1 MGRTEKSLKNMSTGI
16 LYRVLTTLTAF
27 VVRTVFIKCLSND
40 YLSVNG
46 LYSSILSMLSL
57 AELGFSTAMVYSM
70 YKPLAEKN
78 YNKLAQIM
86 RLYKRV
92 YSVIGTVVFVIGLCL
107 VPFLDVLIKNQPDIS
122 GLKFYYVLFLLN
134 SSMSYWFFAYRN
146 SILQADQK
154 SHIISSYSSV
164 FNLIKSFLQI
174 IVLLLLHNF
183 TVYLLTEMFCTVMQ
197 NVFIAIKV
205 KKEYPIFDSNF
216 KEKLPKN
223 EKQSIFKDVK
233 ALMLQKISF
242 KILNTSDSLIIS
254 AFVGVAWVGFLSN
267 YIMIQDAVV
276 AILSQITG
284 AVTASMGNYFIEKSK
299 EDGHKL
305 FKNIEFMNYWLYA
318 FSSVAFIVLF
328 NPFMKLWL
336 GGVSG
341 EYVLSQTI
349 VTALVLR
356 FFVEGYM
363 NMMSS
368 FRSTL
373 GLFTQGQYLP
383 LVVAFLNIVLSIA
396 LSFPFGVAG
405 VIFATPL
412 SRCCINVWYMPLVI
426 HRDGFNKPVKPFYK
440 ETVKKLLL
448 LILVTIITYGLSK
461 LILLKLKLTIFSFG
475 LLAVLVLILPNFLFY
490 LFFKKSDEMKYFTAM
505 IKKVFND
512 IFLKLKSH

>member
-16 LYRVLTTLTAF
+16 LYRLLTTLTAF

-70 YKPLAEKN
+70 YKPLAEKD

-92 YSVIGTVVFVIGLCL
+92 YSIIGTVIFVIGLCL

-154 SHIISSYSSV
+154 SHIISEYSSI
-164 FNLIKSFLQI
+164 FNLVKSFLQI
-174 IVLLLLHNF
+174 IVLLLLRNF

-197 NVFIAIKV
+197 NVLIAIKV
-205 KKEYPIFDSNF
+205 KKEYPIFNNS
-216 KEKLPKN
+216 KEELPKN
-223 EKQSIFKDVK
+223 EKQLIFKDVK

-242 KILNTSDSLIIS
+242 KVLNTSDSLIIS
-254 AFVGVAWVGFLSN
+254 AFVGVAWVGYLSN
-267 YIMIQDAVV
+267 YIMLQDAIV
-276 AILSQITG
+276 ALLSQITG
-284 AVTASMGNYFIEKSK
+284 AITASMGNFFVEKSK
-299 EDGHKL
+299 EDGYKL

-328 NPFMKLWL
+328 NPFIKLWL
-336 GGVSG
+336 GGVSSK
-341 EYVLSQTI
+341 YILSQTI
-349 VTALVLR
+349 VIALVFR

-363 NMMSS
+363 NMMSA

-373 GLFTQGQYLP
+373 GLFTQGQFFP
-383 LVVAFLNIVLSIA
+383 LIVALLNIVLSIA

-426 HRDGFNKPVKPFYK
+426 HRDGFNKSVKPFFIS
-440 ETVKKLLL
+440 VIKKVIL
-448 LILVTIITYGLSK
+448 LILVSGITYAVSR
-461 LILLKLKLTIFSFG
+461 LILFKLELTIFSFA
-475 LLAVLVLILPNFLFY
+475 LLAIVVLLLPNFLFY
-490 LFFKKSDEMKYFTAM
+490 LFFKNSDEMKYFKAI
-505 IKKVFND
+505 IKRTFGNV
-512 IFLKLKSH
+512 FLKLKSH